1 MRARNRNELW
11 AHVLLDELVRC
22 GVREVVVSPGSR
34 STPLVL
40 AASARPELRPVVR
53 IDERSAAFFALGVG
67 KGTGRPAAVITTS
80 GTAVAN
86 LFPAV
91 VEADRAG
98 VPLLLLTADRPPRLR
113 GADANQAIDQTRIF
127 GGYPRLFRELSPA
140 EISDRTLRHLRS
152 VACQAVAA
160 ATGLH
165 AGPVHL
171 NLAFEK
177 PLEPTPEEGD
187 PASEVAEVGGVGVT
201 GRPNGEPFTRIEPI
215 AAAPTPGWVEGLT
228 ARIAGAHRPLLVA
241 GPVTRPWE
249 TGPALREFAESRGIP
264 ILADALS
271 GARFPRGGTEVA
283 AYDRILGSSEARRAL
298 APDLILRVGRA
309 PTSANLTAWLAEL
322 DALPDAPAQIVV
334 DPGSPWKDHL
344 AVAHQV
350 VPARP
355 EDVFP
360 LLGGAGGAG
369 RQVTKAAGGVRE
381 TRAIW
386 LERWRRAEV
395 AASVTA
401 MGAPGPSV
409 VGPSVAAPSAAGAPA
424 GSPPVPAAGP
434 YPGLEGTVLD
444 RVVRRV
450 PDEDLLFVSSS
461 MPIRDL
467 DAFGL
472 ERDGPLTVLANRGA
486 SGIDGITS
494 TAAGASLGTGRRV
507 VAVLGDLAFLH
518 DAGGLLGIGA
528 AGERVLL
535 VVIHNDG
542 GGIFHLLPIREHE
555 PAFTPFFATPHGRG
569 MEGLAHF
576 HGLPVRSVDLRGTGT
591 REEEGDP
598 CDPGGHAGVPG
609 DLDGALE
616 WLLALPGS
624 GILEIRTD
632 RDENRR
638 LRQAVMAAASRAAVR
653 ALEEDEGASGV

>member
-1 MRARNRNELW
+1 MKARNRNELW
-11 AHVLLDELVRC
+11 AHVLVDELVRC

-40 AASARPELRPVVR
+40 AAASRPELRSVVR

-67 KGTGRPAAVITTS
+67 KATGRPAAVITTS

-86 LFPAV
+86 LYPAV

-127 GGYPRLFRELSPA
+127 GVYPRFFRELSPA
-140 EISDRTLRHLRS
+140 ELSDRTLRHLRS

-177 PLEPTPEEGD
+177 PLEPTPEDDD
-187 PASEVAEVGGVGVT
+187 PAAGVASAGGVGVS
-201 GRPNGEPFTRIEPI
+201 GRSAGEPFTRIRPVGTVPL
-215 AAAPTPGWVEGLT
+215 AGWMTGL
-228 ARIAGAHRPLLVA
+228 AEQIAGARRPLIVA
-241 GPVTRPWE
+241 GPVSRPWV
-249 TGPALREFAESRGIP
+249 TGPALREFARRWRIP
-264 ILADALS
+264 ILADPLS
-271 GARFPRGGTEVA
+271 GARFPRGDTEVG
-283 AYDRILGSSEARRAL
+283 AYDRFLGDGEIRKAL
-298 APDLILRVGRA
+298 EPDLILRVGRA
-309 PTSANLTAWLAEL
+309 PTSGALTAWLAEL
-322 DALPDAPAQIVV
+322 GTRADAPSQIVV

-344 AVAHQV
+344 SVAHQV
-350 VPARP
+350 IPARP
-355 EDVFP
+355 EELFP
-360 LLGGAGGAG
+360 LLDPPDSAEGG
-369 RQVTKAAGGVRE
+369 TPP
-381 TRAIW
+381 RATW
-386 LERWRRAEV
+386 LEGWRRV
-395 AASVTA
+395 DLAAS
-401 MGAPGPSV
+401 
-409 VGPSVAAPSAAGAPA
+409 APSLVGSGRGIEGAI
-424 GSPPVPAAGP
+424 
-434 YPGLEGTVLD
+434 LD

-450 PDEDLLFVSSS
+450 PDQDLLFVSSS
-461 MPIRDL
+461 MPIRDV

-472 ERDGPLTVLANRGA
+472 ERDSPLTVLANRGA

-494 TAAGASLGTGRRV
+494 TAAGASLGTGRRT

-518 DAGGLLGIGA
+518 DAGGLLGLGA

-576 HGLPVRSVDLRGTGT
+576 HGLPFRSLDLREGVTEPKELEVDGDVDLDEAVR
-591 REEEGDP
+591 
-598 CDPGGHAGVPG
+598 
-609 DLDGALE
+609 

-632 RDENRR
+632 REENRR
-638 LRQAVMAAASRAAVR
+638 RRQAVMAAARQAAAR
-653 ALEEDEGASGV
+653 ALEGSVRSRDGDDVGETAHPSGGGTTE